1 MSERKNE
8 AAWIESRSRWQINV
22 QADGIRRT
30 FSSAIPGRKGKI
42 EAEKKADRWLEDRTI
57 SESTRCGELLDKY
70 LDRVKAT
77 TSRANWRP
85 MEYRINTHVRPVIG
99 LKRIGKLTE
108 EDLQAIL
115 DDGYSAGL
123 SKRSLKNIKSDLTAF
138 LKFCRREKATRLF
151 PESLIINTSAKRSQK
166 KVATLDDIKKLFD
179 SSVTTWRGKLCEDRY
194 IHAYRFLVLSGLRPG
209 EMLGLRW
216 SDIDGKY
223 TTIRIRRS
231 LNDYGELTDGKNE
244 NARRTIKLSSM
255 ASEELKQQ
263 RELLQSER
271 IISPY
276 VFPYK
281 NGQPTSQDTYR
292 SFWKRYRVQNDI
304 SAITPYEMRHT
315 FVSVNKEMPEGLKKL
330 VVGHSRDMDTEG
342 TYGHEM
348 AGDLEK
354 AAEYIDA
361 AFRQLLAK

>member
-8 AAWIESRSRWQINV
+8 AAWVESRSRWQINV
-22 QADGIRRT
+22 QADGTRRT
-30 FSSAIPGRKGKI
+30 FSSSIAGRKGKI
-42 EAEKKADRWLEDRTI
+42 EAEKKADKWLEERTV
-57 SESTRCGELLDKY
+57 SESTRCGDLLDKY

-85 MEYRINTHVRPVIG
+85 MEYRINTHIRPTIG

-108 EDLQAIL
+108 DDLQAIL

-123 SKRSLKNIKSDLTAF
+123 SKRSLKNLKSDLTAF

-151 PESLIINTSAKRSQK
+151 PENLIINTRAKRSK
-166 KVATLDDIKKLFD
+166 KTVATPDDMKKLFD
-179 SSVTTWRGKLCEDRY
+179 SSLTTWRGKPCEDRY

-216 SDIDGKY
+216 ADIDGKHKL
-223 TTIRIRRS
+223 RIRRS

-244 NARRTIKLSSM
+244 NARRPIKLSSM
-255 ASEELKQQ
+255 AIEELKQQ
-263 RELLQSER
+263 RELLQRER

-281 NGQPTSQDTYR
+281 NGLPTSQDTYR
-292 SFWKRYRVQNDI
+292 SFWKRYRAYNGI
-304 SAITPYEMRHT
+304 SLITPYEMRHT

-354 AAEYIDA
+354 AAEYIDS
-361 AFRQLLAK
+361 AFKQLLAK